1 MYCHILTVIAQFE
14 MSGNAY
20 LVCYV
25 NSGRNWNLSVN
36 IECVYFRYTA
46 SNSPTYMSPQSM
58 FTKKSLL
65 TKLFIKLLLWQKV
78 LQRRMKNHQLSTHA
92 RFNYFYVF
100 IWFKRDIITAKICM
114 WKDFEPEISRTLPNL
129 SGFLCQFRT
138 D

>member
-58 FTKKSLL
+58 FTKKKPINQALYKIVIVAKSFA
-65 TKLFIKLLLWQKV
+65 KANEK
-78 LQRRMKNHQLSTHA
+78 SS
-92 RFNYFYVF
+92 
-100 IWFKRDIITAKICM
+100 IIY
-114 WKDFEPEISRTLPNL
+114 PRT
-129 SGFLCQFRT
+129 F
-138 D
+138 